1 MIHTQNEGIYRAL
14 IAQLD
19 KLARH
24 NRQESYKTGS
34 VITRPCSAS
43 AASWR
48 RNTAYRS

>member
-24 NRQESYKTGS
+24 NRPGELQD
-34 VITRPCSAS
+34 P
-43 AASWR
+43 AAVL
-48 RNTAYRS
+48 